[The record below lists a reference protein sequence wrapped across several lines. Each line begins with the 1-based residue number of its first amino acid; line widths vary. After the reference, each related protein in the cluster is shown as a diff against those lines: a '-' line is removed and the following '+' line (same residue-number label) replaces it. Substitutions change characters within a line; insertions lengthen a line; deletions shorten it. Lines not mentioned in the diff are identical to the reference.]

1 MTARRTLVPLLA
13 VVLAAATAAGCGG
26 GSKSKTQSTS
36 QAAATPP
43 AATPT
48 QPPAQTQPADRRL
61 AKKPKVKVPSG
72 KAPSQLVV
80 KDLIKGKGAEARPG
94 QTVSVQYVGVLYK
107 NGKQFDA
114 SWDRGQPFTFPLG
127 AGQVIPGWD
136 RGVPG
141 MKVGGRRELIIPA
154 KLAYGANGP
163 PGIGPNQALVF
174 VVDLLNAG

>member
-1 MTARRTLVPLLA
+1 MIDRRALVPLLA
-13 VVLAAATAAGCGG
+13 VTLAAAGCGG
-26 GSKSKTQSTS
+26 GSKDKTQSTS

-43 AATPT
+43 AATQT
-48 QPPAQTQPADRRL
+48 QPPTQTQPADKRL

-72 KAPSQLVV
+72 KAPSQLVI
-80 KDLIKGKGAEARPG
+80 KELIKGKGAVARPG
-94 QTVSVQYVGVLYK
+94 QTVSVQYVGVLYR

-127 AGQVIPGWD
+127 AGQVIQGWD

-141 MKVGGRRELIIPA
+141 MRVGARALIVA
-154 KLAYGANGP
+154 ARAADGAQGP
-163 PGIGPNQALVF
+163 PGIGPNQPLVF